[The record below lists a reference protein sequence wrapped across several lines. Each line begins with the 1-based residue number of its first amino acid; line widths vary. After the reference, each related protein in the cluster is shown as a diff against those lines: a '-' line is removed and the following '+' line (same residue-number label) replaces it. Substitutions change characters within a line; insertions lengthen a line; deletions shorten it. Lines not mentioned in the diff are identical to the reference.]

1 MNLEVCQLV
10 GIFPLSHLTELIN
23 QNDVGLYRD
32 DGLIVVKNLN
42 GQPTDKLRKNIF
54 QVFKNLK
61 STEIKINL
69 SEADFLD
76 VTFSLIEGTFRTFR
90 RNISFFYTKK
100 ATTTAPTVK
109 KITAK
114 TTQVINKRNDRYF
127 GVTHPATKASA
138 QTSPKFS

>member
-10 GIFPLSHLTELIN
+10 GIFTLSHLIN

-42 GQPTDKLRKNIF
+42 GQQTDKLRKNIF

-61 STEIKINL
+61 STEIETNL

-127 GVTHPATKASA
+127 GVTHPTTKASA

>member
-1 MNLEVCQLV
+1 MNLEVCQPV
-10 GIFPLSHLTELIN
+10 GIFTLSHLTKLIN

-42 GQPTDKLRKNIF
+42 GQQTDKLRKNIF
-54 QVFKNLK
+54 QVFKNLGFK
-61 STEIKINL
+61 TEIKTNL
-69 SEADFLD
+69 PEADFLD

-114 TTQVINKRNDRYF
+114 TTQVINKRNDR
-127 GVTHPATKASA
+127 
-138 QTSPKFS
+138 